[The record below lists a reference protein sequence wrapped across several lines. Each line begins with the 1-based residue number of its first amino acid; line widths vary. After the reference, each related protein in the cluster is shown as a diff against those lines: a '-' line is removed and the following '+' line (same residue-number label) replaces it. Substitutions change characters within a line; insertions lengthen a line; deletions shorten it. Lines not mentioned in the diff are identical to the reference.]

1 MKRIFTL
8 MIQAIVWLNSAYAY
22 SGRNL
27 NFRSIASA
35 VQREFLRKI
44 LELLSFISTNLE

>member
-1 MKRIFTL
+1 

-27 NFRSIASA
+27 NIRFIVSA
-35 VQREFLRKI
+35 VQRKVIRLGA
-44 LELLSFISTNLE
+44 